1 MVVRGG
7 LDARVVWT
15 KPSYGGLIGAA
26 LGYFAALTPSLLP
39 RALPFMVVVTAVGV
53 AAGYAAGSG
62 IEWFA
67 RTIAKLNAWYPNK
80 KVTTVSLVVTW
91 GLVLAFTPFAVA
103 WQKTQQEALNMPQA
117 VPGSLALAVSAI
129 LLGAVLYNGFVNIC
143 SGFQRHGVIGPPTV

>member
-15 KPSYGGLIGAA
+15 KPSYGGLVGAA

-39 RALPFMVVVTAVGV
+39 RALPFMIVVTAIGV
-53 AAGYAAGSG
+53 VAGYAAGSA

-67 RTIAKLNAWYPNK
+67 RTIARLDAWYPNK

-91 GLVLAFTPFAVA
+91 GLALVFTPIAVA
-103 WQKTQQEALNMPQA
+103 WQNTCSVVGCQQKCRSGWGLRVHSWDQHRPLLL
-117 VPGSLALAVSAI
+117 SLRA
-129 LLGAVLYNGFVNIC
+129 GFARC
-143 SGFQRHGVIGPPTV
+143 RDRE